1 MHIYTIT
8 HFRRRDGLGRR
19 TQQSTLL
26 EALEAAIKAEMLD
39 ANSGLSDEDVLTGM
53 TYSDAQV
60 IDEISK
66 LAAVPEASNYDVRAY
81 LVQDL
86 EGKDKD
92 RVYFVAGPTSDAN
105 PEDLIVCEVSVKQ
118 EILDGEVF
126 DWQRVLWQ
134 DENLEEWNR
143 EEDALEQHERVKGI
157 EPWRLE
163 INLTAWNRNRQVSR
177 LVGRR

>member
-8 HFRRRDGLGRR
+8 HFRRRNGLERS
-19 TQQSTLL
+19 TQQPTLL
-26 EALEAAIKAEMLD
+26 KALEAAIKAEMLD
-39 ANSGLSDEDVLTGM
+39 ANYALSDEDVLTA
-53 TYSDAQV
+53 TSYSDAQA
-60 IDEISK
+60 IDKINK
-66 LAAVPEASNYDVRAY
+66 LAAVPEPTNYDVRAY

-92 RVYFVAGPTSDAN
+92 RVYFVAGPMKGTN
-105 PEDLIVCEVSVKQ
+105 LEDLMVCEVSIKEQV
-118 EILDGEVF
+118 LDGGVF

-143 EEDALEQHERVKGI
+143 QQDALEQREGMKGI

-163 INLTAWNRNRQVSR
+163 INLAAWRQNRQILR